1 MKEFVF
7 SSAAF
12 GEMLSDLGVTKD
24 QLVDNVIR
32 VYGDNKK
39 TLSREAAEREIV
51 AQFIGERLLQNEKS
65 LKELARSN
73 CFSQFA
79 VRIRRFI
86 ARLTGR
92 LDNNRDLVKLE
103 RLLQRAVIAAKK
115 NPAATQ
121 SSEVR
126 HSIGEIIG
134 NSGTNYGIGV
144 YLDSTL
150 LSDLS
155 EDERIVMVK
164 ERVKELGGSVFTAY
178 DENYEA
184 VDIHLVSANETF
196 KNKSGRKVAVNKDL
210 ISFLDK
216 EVKQESVVLMDELVY
231 TSTYRGKEHAH
242 HPHGWVDN
250 NGTNDWDVWTTY
262 VQDKE
267 KNVWEAKLRIA
278 NTKNGDKIP
287 YDIFPIEMVEQ
298 SGTSDTISTNN
309 RVSQNGSAV
318 NTQSMQK
325 GTNNTQGGKNSI
337 PFGFSLSGKADTV
350 TQKRRTKLNR
360 ASVEAQAKALMERAG
375 AKGNRTELF
384 NRLLDFYEYIA
395 AGSELSWETI
405 QDAAV
410 PVVNWLTEHHA
421 SANAIDEY
429 A

>member
-184 VDIHLVSANETF
+184 VDIHLVSANATF

-231 TSTYRGKEHAH
+231 TSTY
-242 HPHGWVDN
+242 
-250 NGTNDWDVWTTY
+250 
-262 VQDKE
+262 
-267 KNVWEAKLRIA
+267 
-278 NTKNGDKIP
+278 
-287 YDIFPIEMVEQ
+287 
-298 SGTSDTISTNN
+298 
-309 RVSQNGSAV
+309 
-318 NTQSMQK
+318 
-325 GTNNTQGGKNSI
+325 
-337 PFGFSLSGKADTV
+337 
-350 TQKRRTKLNR
+350 
-360 ASVEAQAKALMERAG
+360 
-375 AKGNRTELF
+375 
-384 NRLLDFYEYIA
+384 
-395 AGSELSWETI
+395 
-405 QDAAV
+405 
-410 PVVNWLTEHHA
+410 
-421 SANAIDEY
+421 
-429 A
+429 